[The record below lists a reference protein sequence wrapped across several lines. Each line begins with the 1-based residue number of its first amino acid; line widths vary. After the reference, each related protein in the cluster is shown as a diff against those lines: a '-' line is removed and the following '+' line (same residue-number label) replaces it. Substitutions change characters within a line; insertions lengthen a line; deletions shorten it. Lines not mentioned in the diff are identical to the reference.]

1 MDILA
6 EDPDKKPTPKHKR
19 KSRKKKKKKQKSTQ
33 NQETDENQES
43 RKHEESM
50 ERPEL
55 DKKQE
60 PSTIP
65 QQTRNV
71 PPSINVENAIE
82 RLSSKDFVIRQNR
95 ISDRRTR
102 VFNGRQ
108 NLQAKR
114 LALRHLRLQATQLES
129 HVLSALD
136 KQSADPSF
144 DYDAL
149 LREFFK
155 RLREVRQKISQEEYA
170 YDRDEKAVTID
181 ESALSSE
188 EYQLYRDFSRSL
200 FPNNTGPSEP
210 IPTVVNPPKE
220 PPTVTPVPNVPVP
233 LHEYETKI
241 GEASIV
247 HETLEQLNSERS
259 EYLEMQRQGI
269 ALDSDELEFL
279 ESYENVYRET
289 LDRLRV
295 LEKEIRELEYAA
307 DETGQLSPSERY
319 IPKLTMSAPTSP
331 LTLPGTTLIAE
342 TLDMGSLSQMSAG
355 LEGLGH
361 KRQDHDAISE
371 MSINLHDPSIAQ
383 VDNAS
388 NGPINDAPGFRSNTS
403 MEGWIA
409 QLPGIPPPI
418 SKSAGKAVA
427 FTTREGLRRF
437 RQYTNLV
444 FGARQTASL
453 PGCEDWVMVNKPGNP
468 NPNLSLDCNVHTLDN
483 PQEPER
489 RDSEQSQRYRKA
501 LKEFPALDLASSVA
515 SLSRRQTC
523 TLDNIEH
530 KCRGN

>member
-1 MDILA
+1 MDNLA
-6 EDPDKKPTPKHKR
+6 EDPDKRPTPKHKR
-19 KSRKKKKKKQKSTQ
+19 KSRKKKKKKQKSNQ
-33 NQETDENQES
+33 NQEADENQES
-43 RKHEESM
+43 TKEQGSM

-55 DKKQE
+55 DKRQE
-60 PSTIP
+60 PSTIS
-65 QQTRNV
+65 QQPRDV
-71 PPSINVENAIE
+71 PLSTNAEDTIE
-82 RLSSKDFVIRQNR
+82 RLSFRDFVIRQNR

-102 VFNGRQ
+102 VFKGRQ
-108 NLQAKR
+108 NLQAR
-114 LALRHLRLQATQLES
+114 RQALRHLRLQAAELES
-129 HVLSALD
+129 HVLATLE
-136 KQSADPSF
+136 KQSAD
-144 DYDAL
+144 AL
-149 LREFFK
+149 PPEAVK
-155 RLREVRQKISQEEYA
+155 RIREVRQKISQEEYA
-170 YDRDEKAVTID
+170 YDSNEKAVTID

-188 EYQLYRDFSRSL
+188 EYQLYRDFARSL

-210 IPTVVNPPKE
+210 ILTVVNPPKE
-220 PPTVTPVPNVPVP
+220 PPTVTPAPNVPLP

-247 HETLEQLNSERS
+247 HETLEQLDSERS

-279 ESYENVYRET
+279 KSYENVYRET
-289 LDRLRV
+289 RDRLRV
-295 LEKEIRELEYAA
+295 LEKEIRELESTA

-319 IPKLTMSAPTSP
+319 IPQLAMSAPTSP

-342 TLDMGSLSQMSAG
+342 TLDMGSLSQMSAR

-371 MSINLHDPSIAQ
+371 MSIDLHDPSVAQ
-383 VDNAS
+383 IDNAS
-388 NGPINDAPGFRSNTS
+388 NGLINDAPGFRFNTS

-418 SKSAGKAVA
+418 SKSAGKTVA

-437 RQYTNLV
+437 RQYTDLV

-453 PGCEDWVMVNKPGNP
+453 PGCEDWVIVNKSGNP
-468 NPNLSLDCNVHTLDN
+468 DPNLSLDCNVHTLDN
-483 PQEPER
+483 PEEPER

-515 SLSRRQTC
+515 NLSRRQTC
-523 TLDNIEH
+523 TLDNTEH
-530 KCRGN
+530 KCCGN

>member
-6 EDPDKKPTPKHKR
+6 EDPEKKPTPKHKR
-19 KSRKKKKKKQKSTQ
+19 KSRKKKKKKKQKPNQ
-33 NQETDENQES
+33 NQEADENRES
-43 RKHEESM
+43 RKGQESM

-71 PPSINVENAIE
+71 PLLTNAEDAID
-82 RLSSKDFVIRQNR
+82 RLSFEDFVIRQNR
-95 ISDRRTR
+95 VSDRRTR

-114 LALRHLRLQATQLES
+114 QALRHLRLQATELES
-129 HVLSALD
+129 HVLATLE
-136 KQSADPSF
+136 KQSV
-144 DYDAL
+144 DAL
-149 LREFFK
+149 PPEAVK
-155 RLREVRQKISQEEYA
+155 RIREVRQKISQEEYA

-188 EYQLYRDFSRSL
+188 EYQLYRDFARSL

-210 IPTVVNPPKE
+210 ILTVINPPKK
-220 PPTVTPVPNVPVP
+220 PPTVTPAPNVPLP
-233 LHEYETKI
+233 LYEYETKI

-247 HETLEQLNSERS
+247 HQTLEQLDSERS

-279 ESYENVYRET
+279 KSYENVYQET
-289 LDRLRV
+289 RDRLRV
-295 LEKEIRELEYAA
+295 LEKEIRGLESAA

-319 IPKLTMSAPTSP
+319 IPQLTMSAPTSP

-342 TLDMGSLSQMSAG
+342 TLDMGSLSQMSAR

-371 MSINLHDPSIAQ
+371 MSIDLHDPSIAH
-383 VDNAS
+383 VGNAS
-388 NGPINDAPGFRSNTS
+388 NGLVTEAPEFRSNTS

-409 QLPGIPPPI
+409 QLPRIPPPI

-437 RQYTNLV
+437 RQYTDLV

-453 PGCEDWVMVNKPGNP
+453 PGCEDWVNVNKSGNP
-468 NPNLSLDCNVHTLDN
+468 DPNLSLDCNVHTLDN
-483 PQEPER
+483 PEEPER

-523 TLDNIEH
+523 TLDNTEH